1 MGRKGEGEGGGGRG
15 KGRVKIA
22 RGRKDLILILQ
33 KKAATFQLPEEIQ
46 LPTEESYVTPGKY
59 VNFH

>member
-1 MGRKGEGEGGGGRG
+1 MRRIKQRWEGRRE
-15 KGRVKIA
+15 GRVKKA
-22 RGRKDLILILQ
+22 RGRKDLIPILQ

-46 LPTEESYVTPGKY
+46 LPTEESYVGPGKY